1 MGTIIKIVERSTGE
15 PDEADGKY
23 IESFDPLWNQNGL
36 GVGHLVVTEDDKK
49 ALVFEDAKRA
59 LEFWKQQSP
68 TVPIRPDGKPNRPL
82 TAFTVVLDNA
92 K

>member
-1 MGTIIKIVERSTGE
+1 MATIIKIVERSTGE

-23 IESFDPLWNQNGL
+23 IESFDPLWNENSL

-68 TVPIRPDGKPNRPL
+68 THKAGRQTESSTYGIYRRP
-82 TAFTVVLDNA
+82 
-92 K
+92 